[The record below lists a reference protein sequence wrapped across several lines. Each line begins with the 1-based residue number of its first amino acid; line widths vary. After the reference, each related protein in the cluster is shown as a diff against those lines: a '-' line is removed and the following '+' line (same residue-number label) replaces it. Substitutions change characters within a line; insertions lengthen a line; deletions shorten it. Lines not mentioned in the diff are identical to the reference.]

1 MSHPDLET
9 RLQSLERRMQRYRVT
24 TTVLGVGLVG
34 LLCVA
39 ADAPKATSDEI
50 RTRKLVVVDEQGK
63 EMAHMSSSKN
73 GGIVRILNHAGYTV
87 FNVGATESGGR
98 LILADD
104 NGNAWV
110 KVNVEEVGGQVSI
123 SDKKGQ
129 KHVLTATPPKPAEK

>member
-1 MSHPDLET
+1 MIHPDLET
-9 RLQSLERRMQRYRVT
+9 RLRSLERRMQRYRLT
-24 TTVLGVGLVG
+24 TAVLGVGLVG

-50 RTRKLVVVDEQGK
+50 RTKKLVVVDDHGK

-73 GGIVRILNHAGYTV
+73 GGIVRIQNHAGYTV
-87 FNVGATESGGR
+87 VIAGAAETGGR
-98 LILADD
+98 LMVADD
-104 NGNAWV
+104 QGNEWV

-129 KHVLTATPPKPAEK
+129 KHVLTATPPKAAEK

>member
-9 RLQSLERRMQRYRVT
+9 RLQSLEQRVQRYRFT
-24 TTVLGVGLVG
+24 TMVLGVGLVG

-50 RTRKLVVVDEQGK
+50 RTKKLVVVDDQGK
-63 EMAHMSSSKN
+63 DVAHLSSTKN
-73 GGIVRILNHAGYTV
+73 GGIVRVQNHRGAVVFIAGASE
-87 FNVGATESGGR
+87 GGGR
-98 LILADD
+98 LMMADD
-104 NGNAWV
+104 MGNEWV

-129 KHVLTATPPKPAEK
+129 KNVLTATPSKPAEK